1 MISSVLGLTGGLGL
15 FLYGMF
21 LMSDSLEKA
30 AGSKLRNILEYLT
43 KNRLMGVLVGTGFT
57 AVIQSSSATTV
68 MVVSFVNA
76 KLMTLAQ
83 AAGVIMG
90 ANIGTTI
97 TSQLVSFNLTEV
109 APVFVIVGVIMALF
123 FNNQNLKKIGL
134 VLLGFGILFMGIN
147 IMGDSMKAVQNSP
160 KLISVFSSLT
170 NPFLA
175 MLIGLA
181 VTAIVQSSSVTV
193 SIVLLMAGGGLL
205 QLPICLF
212 IILGCNIGTCVTA
225 LLASLSGKKDAKR
238 AAMIHLLFNIFGSLI
253 TFTVLTFGIDYVIR
267 FLQIISGDNIERQ
280 VANAHTLF
288 KVFEV
293 AVQFPFVNYIVK
305 LTYLLVPGEDPTG
318 EENFVL
324 QYIGTKS
331 MLQPSTASV
340 NIIHEIE
347 RMGHMAIDNLKLG
360 MKALLE
366 GNRELTEKV
375 YATERYVNFLDKEIT
390 DTLVQVN
397 QLELPIQDAKNLGGL
412 FHVVNDLERVGDHAE
427 NLADAAVMR
436 LDDNVVFSKKG
447 VKELQEMFDKTVLIL
462 NYSLDMFTH
471 KNQAHLQEVLDLENA
486 IDDMEETLQRSHI
499 KRLTKG
505 KCTPEAGIIFSDVI
519 SGLERVSDHAT
530 NIAFAILKPEEE
542 KYSIERDEEED
553 EEDKNLPI
561 VNETYAEA
569 IRMKEELEDKQ
580 KHSAKKP
587 EIPKKQ
593 DTLKKQDA
601 GKKQDAVKKPDAGK
615 KQDASKKTDAVKKK
629 K

>member
-30 AGSKLRNILEYLT
+30 AGPKLRNILEYLT
-43 KNRLMGVLVGTGFT
+43 KNRLMGILVGTGFT

-76 KLMTLAQ
+76 RLMTLAQ

-109 APVFVIVGVIMALF
+109 APVFVIIGVIMALF
-123 FNNQNLKKIGL
+123 FSNQNIKKIGL

-147 IMGDSMKAVQNSP
+147 IMGDSMKAVQDSP
-160 KLISVFSSLT
+160 KLISIFSSLT
-170 NPFLA
+170 NPFIA

-253 TFTVLTFGIDYVIR
+253 TFTVLTFGLDYVIQ
-267 FLQIISGDNIERQ
+267 FLQIISGSNIERQ

-293 AVQFPFVNYIVK
+293 AVQFPFINYIVK
-305 LTYLLVPGEDPTG
+305 LTYFLVPGEDPTG

-331 MLQPSTASV
+331 MLQPATASI

-347 RMGHMAIDNLKLG
+347 RMGHMAIENLKLG

-366 GNRELTEKV
+366 GDKELTEKV
-375 YATERYVNFLDKEIT
+375 YATERYVNYLDKEIT

-397 QLELPIQDAKNLGGL
+397 QLELPIQDARNLGGL

-436 LDDNVVFSKKG
+436 IEDNVSFSKKG
-447 VKELQEMFDKTVLIL
+447 TKELQEMFDKTVLIL

-471 KNQAHLQEVLDLENA
+471 KNQEHLQEVLDLENR
-486 IDDMEETLQRSHI
+486 IDDMEEELQRSHI

-530 NIAFAILKPEEE
+530 NIAFAILKPDEK
-542 KYSIERDEEED
+542 KYSIERDDEED
-553 EEDKNLPI
+553 EEEKNLPI

-569 IRMKEELEDKQ
+569 IRMKDELENKQ
-580 KHSAKKP
+580 KHSMKKL
-587 EIPKKQ
+587 E
-593 DTLKKQDA
+593 TV
-601 GKKQDAVKKPDAGK
+601 KKQDAVKKSDTAK
-615 KQDASKKTDAVKKK
+615 KADNIKKSDASKKTDAARKKK
-629 K
+629 